1 MNSSVKKDKAGILT
15 IIGMAVMILLTAI
28 KAAASSQ
35 IAAAALLIVGL
46 ASFFVVEA
54 VAKTPDAESGLS
66 FKRFFSDLKKPG
78 VIPLILLM
86 LALMPAELFLSKLLM
101 GSAYVDHVLGRTNL
115 ATMSLSTL
123 LIDQI
128 FVVLG
133 EEIAFRGFFLG
144 KGMKQFPFWPVAI
157 LSAVVFSAA
166 HFAAGE
172 AVIVAWD
179 LGGIFI
185 DSLLFALIYRKSGNC
200 LMSCIPHF
208 LNNVLGLFLVRILFG

>member
-1 MNSSVKKDKAGILT
+1 MNSSVKKDKSGILT

-28 KAAASSQ
+28 KVAASSQ

-46 ASFFVVEA
+46 ASFFAVEA

-78 VIPLILLM
+78 VLILLM

-123 LIDQI
+123 LIDQV